1 MVQVEENINIF
12 KNKNVLVIGLARSG
26 TGAANLLSTLGA
38 RVTVT
43 DKKPRASLDVSI
55 GRLLP
60 GINIITGANPVEA
73 VDTSD
78 AVVVSPGV
86 PADTPLILHAKTKSI
101 PVIGELELAY
111 MVIQSCKEKQHRN
124 DKEDNRKK
132 RSGTPGP
139 EFTTPVFIGITGT
152 NGKST
157 VTTLI
162 DLMLK
167 QSGRRPL
174 LGGNIGTAL
183 SEEVLKAGIAYPGAS
198 CASEPDTLPDFIV
211 AEISSF
217 QLETI
222 EEFRPE
228 IAAILNISPDHLDR
242 YADLNDYIH
251 TKFRI
256 IENQTPKDIL
266 VLNADDPALMKTI
279 DARKEMIDKS
289 TPEIAY
295 FSTKKEVEGVYCKD
309 NALFFNMPHFDS
321 ALSHLPILSIDE
333 ITIKGAHN
341 LENAMAASLVALISG
356 CSTHAVRDVLK
367 NFPGLEHRLELV
379 EEDGGVQ
386 YINDSKGTNVG
397 AVARSLESFRNV
409 ILIMGGMDKDSDF
422 SVLRELIKENVKL
435 LILMGAAREKIND
448 QLGEITDTR
457 MVNSLAEA
465 VGLSV
470 LNASEGD
477 AVLLSPGCAS
487 FDMFSNFE
495 DRGKKFKEAVR
506 NTLKGKPHES

>member
-1 MVQVEENINIF
+1 MIQVKENINIF

-43 DKKPRASLDVSI
+43 DKKPRASLDDSI

-60 GINIITGANPVEA
+60 NINIITGANPVEA

-86 PADTPLILHAKTKSI
+86 PADTPLIINAKTKSI

-111 MVIQSCKEKQHRN
+111 MVIHSCKEKYHRH
-124 DKEDNRKK
+124 DKEDSRKK
-132 RSGTPGP
+132 RAGTTGT
-139 EFTTPVFIGITGT
+139 EFSTPALIGVTGT

-167 QSGRRPL
+167 KSGRRTL

-183 SEEVLKAGIAYPGAS
+183 TEEVLKTGIVNPEVS
-198 CASEPDTLPDFIV
+198 CVSEPDTLPDFIV

-222 EEFRPE
+222 KEFRPE

-251 TKFRI
+251 AKFRI
-256 IENQTPKDIL
+256 IDNQTPKDIL
-266 VLNADDPALMKTI
+266 VLNADDPVIMKTI
-279 DARKEMIDKS
+279 NARKEMIDKS
-289 TPEIAY
+289 TPRIAY
-295 FSTKKEVEGVYCKD
+295 FSAKKEVEGVYCKD

-321 ALSHLPILSIDE
+321 ALSHLPIASVDE
-333 ITIKGAHN
+333 IGVKGVHN
-341 LENAMAASLVALISG
+341 IENAMAASLVALIAG
-356 CSTHAVRDVLK
+356 CSNHAVGDVLR
-367 NFPGLEHRLELV
+367 NFQGLEHRLELV

-409 ILIMGGMDKDSDF
+409 ILIMGGMDKDTDF

-435 LILMGAAREKIND
+435 LILMGAAREKINN
-448 QLGEITDTR
+448 QLGGITDTR
-457 MVNSLAEA
+457 MVDSLAEA

-477 AVLLSPGCAS
+477 TVLLSPGCAS
-487 FDMFSNFE
+487 FDMFADFE
-495 DRGKKFKEAVR
+495 ERGRKFKEAVR
-506 NTLKGKPHES
+506 NTLRGKSHES